1 VNTLPVSALGFFK
14 FPCGFLILRLKLKN
28 QYLILEDKD
37 RMKKI
42 MAVAVG
48 SLLCTQAFAFD
59 VSPTQIN
66 TTKKTNK
73 KVVVSSDFIKSL
85 FSSKIMVDGI
95 EMISVT
101 EDGQRLSSVR
111 GTLSSPLNGDPV
123 VAAKAYVEEHA
134 KLFNLPEVRD
144 VDYLRLVR
152 AENSNQVNHVKF
164 QMVIDGV
171 PVHEATVE
179 VHINAEG
186 VVTLANGSLPT
197 ISDIDNQ
204 ILLGKYQAIGKARE
218 AIKGDKFRAVPDAEL
233 RIIAGKNGNARMA
246 YVTRIA
252 VEQPLG
258 DWEVII
264 DAENGSVMSMNN
276 EMAFNDAET
285 GLGAVYVS
293 NPMRCEITQEPLKH
307 LTTNTMTGRWVAVD
321 NEDGPESI
329 SEEKK
334 HIYTPENTHFDEVGM
349 YNYITTVHDYFSALG
364 HTKLDKPMKAVV
376 HLGTNYDNAY
386 FSPMEGKL
394 AFGDGSK
401 FNCLAREESV
411 AYHEY
416 SHAVLNSITY
426 LAYSAES
433 GAINEG
439 QADYFACS
447 LSNDSMLGE
456 YVCAKMNKPFLR
468 NVENDLHYPED
479 IHGEVHADGKIWG
492 AVLWDIRKVIGQA
505 DADLLIYK
513 SHYYLNGS
521 RPKFIDAYN
530 ALVTADKNVFEGKH
544 LEELEKIFVK
554 RGIVAAAYN
563 GAVLTASDL
572 RSIKKFNEVHNE

>member
-1 VNTLPVSALGFFK
+1 
-14 FPCGFLILRLKLKN
+14 
-28 QYLILEDKD
+28 
-37 RMKKI
+37 MKKI
-42 MAVAVG
+42 MAAAIG
-48 SLLCTQAFAFD
+48 SFLCCSQAFAFD

-66 TTKKTNK
+66 TAKKTNK
-73 KVVVSSDFIKSL
+73 KVVVSSEFIRNL
-85 FSSKIMVDGI
+85 FANKILVDGI

-101 EDGQRLSSVR
+101 DDGQRLSSVR
-111 GTLSSPLNGDPV
+111 GNLSSPLNGNPV
-123 VAAKAYVEEHA
+123 LAAKAYIEEHA
-134 KLFNLPEVRD
+134 KIFNLPEARD
-144 VDYLRLVR
+144 VDFLRLVR
-152 AENSNQVNHVKF
+152 AETSANVNHIAF
-164 QMVIDGV
+164 QMVLDGV
-171 PVHEATVE
+171 PVHEAAVE
-179 VHINAEG
+179 LHIDADG

-197 ISDIDNQ
+197 IKEISNQ
-204 ILLGKYQAIGKARE
+204 IILSKYQAIGNARK
-218 AIKGDKFRAVPDAEL
+218 AIKADKFRAVPDAEL
-233 RIIAGKNGNARMA
+233 RVVAGKNGVARMA
-246 YVTRIA
+246 YVTEISV
-252 VEQPLG
+252 VEPLG
-258 DWEVII
+258 DWEIII

-276 EMAFNDAET
+276 QMNFAT
-285 GLGAVYVS
+285 GLGALYVS
-293 NPMRCEITQEPLKH
+293 NPMRCEITEEPLLN
-307 LTTNTMTGRWVAVD
+307 LTTNTMTGLFASID

-329 SEEKK
+329 NDDNK
-334 HIYTPENTHFDEVGM
+334 HIYTADNTHFDEVGM
-349 YNYITTVHDYFSALG
+349 YHYLNSIHDFFAKLG
-364 HTKLDKPMKAVV
+364 HDKLDKPMKAIV

-411 AYHEY
+411 AWHEY

-479 IHGEVHADGKIWG
+479 IQGEVHADGKIWG
-492 AVLWDIRKVIGQA
+492 AVLWDIRKALGKE
-505 DADLLIYK
+505 DADMLIYK
-513 SHYYLNGS
+513 SHSYLNGS

-544 LEELEKIFVK
+544 LEALENVFVK

-563 GAVLTASDL
+563 GAVLTGDDI
-572 RSIKKFNEVHNE
+572 RGIKKFGEVHNEF